1 MSRNALRGVRRRSPP
16 GADDGRRERKIIMAK
31 RQQEPIITHV
41 EIYSRAI
48 RNILDEIKS
57 WEDRCEG
64 LPQEQKDDMVNGATA
79 HLRPKLDALKE
90 MYRLESGIE
99 YE

>member
-1 MSRNALRGVRRRSPP
+1 
-16 GADDGRRERKIIMAK
+16 MAK
-31 RQQEPIITHV
+31 KQPEPTITHV

-48 RNILDEIKS
+48 RNILDEIKT

-64 LPQEQKDDMVNGATA
+64 FPQEQKDDMVSRSTA

-90 MYRLESGIE
+90 MYRFESGSE
-99 YE
+99 YD